1 MALNLDYDIGEAF
14 KAIEE
19 ELIASMMRNMKR
31 HFQEETQLD
40 MDWTAWQAEQLY
52 ALDQYKR
59 RTEKKYGK
67 EFHILNDRIEELI
80 RQANASGRMDQE
92 LEILKAIK
100 KGVNLHRQKGSA
112 LRFFKVN
119 DRKLNALIKATRA
132 DMEKA
137 ETAILRMSQDRYR
150 QIIFNSQVYAST
162 GAGTY
167 EKAVD
172 MATHDFMLAG
182 LNCVQYK
189 NGARHTLADYA
200 DMAIRTA
207 AKRAYLQGEGEM
219 RQEWGIHTVIINKRS
234 DNPCPKCLPF
244 VGKVMIDD
252 VWSGGS
258 RKDGDY
264 PLMSEAVAAGLYHP
278 RCRDSHTTYFPG
290 ISTPPGAAYTK
301 REIARIKIRA
311 KEEAEEQRAEQ
322 EAEKYKR
329 LADNSLDPENQRIAR
344 VREEEKER
352 KTALLSKRGE
362 KYKKDTRK
370 YLGQKKHY
378 DPMDVLNPIKHTRKE
393 LKELEEYAGARGFR
407 IHRIENF
414 YGSSELLKEQIDIL
428 RELCDEY
435 RIDQE
440 IVIGFASM
448 GHGEYGFTSKKGNI
462 FFNSRALIDR
472 ESTKISLNTIRPG
485 EHTIAAKDIKGIS
498 PHEFG
503 HVLSQ
508 KYGHVGLDIAQEAYY
523 NVYGKWLSDDAMLK
537 ELKSILSEY
546 SLTEGELLS
555 EVLGRHYTEQNDY
568 TTEFIRILK
577 GRWGL

>member
-31 HFQEETQLD
+31 HFQEEDELD

-301 REIARIKIRA
+301 REIAQITIRA

-329 LADNSLDPENQRIAR
+329 LADNSLDPENQRIANGR
-344 VREEEKER
+344 AKEWRARYKTGNETESEYVENKRLYSDIKKQFSPLNESGVVDQLRKAYKGWVNRLSKLEKESVAKYTKNYGDKKPNR
-352 KTALLSKRGE
+352 LFELINRMLRTGEGKSPMLQRHADNISGALKKAIAPYDLRVFRGVDVDPTRGAKIGEIFSMDQFISTSVIKDRAFEGTYKIEIWIHKGQRGAAYIEEISRMKKQREVLLDKDCFYRLLSREGNHIILE
-362 KYKKDTRK
+362 
-370 YLGQKKHY
+370 
-378 DPMDVLNPIKHTRKE
+378 VIK
-393 LKELEEYAGARGFR
+393 
-407 IHRIENF
+407 
-414 YGSSELLKEQIDIL
+414 
-428 RELCDEY
+428 
-435 RIDQE
+435 
-440 IVIGFASM
+440 
-448 GHGEYGFTSKKGNI
+448 
-462 FFNSRALIDR
+462 
-472 ESTKISLNTIRPG
+472 
-485 EHTIAAKDIKGIS
+485 
-498 PHEFG
+498 
-503 HVLSQ
+503 
-508 KYGHVGLDIAQEAYY
+508 
-523 NVYGKWLSDDAMLK
+523 
-537 ELKSILSEY
+537 
-546 SLTEGELLS
+546 
-555 EVLGRHYTEQNDY
+555 
-568 TTEFIRILK
+568 
-577 GRWGL
+577 